1 MNADGWTPWLVL
13 LGSLVALVGGL
24 WVGERVVRW
33 AVAIEARQKANYERR
48 RRPSG
53 SMLGLQELVEPRIEH
68 VIGTVGERPADE
80 RDDDQ
85 GEGGPRLAPYN
96 LGDRGMP
103 PDRRP
108 VD

>member
-1 MNADGWTPWLVL
+1 MNADGWMPWIVL

-24 WVGERVVRW
+24 WAGERVVRW
-33 AVAIEARQKANYERR
+33 AVAIAARQKADYERR

-68 VIGTVGERPADE
+68 VIGTIGERPADE

-85 GEGGPRLAPYN
+85 GEGGPRRAPYN
-96 LGDRGMP
+96 LGNTGTST
-103 PDRRP
+103 DRRP
-108 VD
+108 AE